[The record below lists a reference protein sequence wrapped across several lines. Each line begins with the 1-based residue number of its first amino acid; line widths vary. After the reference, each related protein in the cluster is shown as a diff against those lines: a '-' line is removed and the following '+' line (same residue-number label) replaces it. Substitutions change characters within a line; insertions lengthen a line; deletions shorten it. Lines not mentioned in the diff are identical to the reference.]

1 MSRYFNESRRQ
12 TLDRATPAT
21 ATKQSDLNRVLQ
33 EVTESVVIPEVKRE
47 TPLSACRKL
56 SLPSGADQP
65 LLLSR
70 SDIPAPAMESY
81 RALRTRLLRLQESKG
96 LRSVILSSAVAREG
110 KTLTSMNLA
119 LSCSRLNNYRVL
131 VIDADLRTRGLTR
144 LVGEPEGPGLSEILA
159 GEAEYQDAIMATDS
173 PNLYFLGAGSHSG
186 QAPELYSGNQWRD
199 LMSWCVQNFRL
210 VIVDSPPI
218 LPVADFEQ
226 IVGCCE
232 GVLIVVRA
240 YQTQRELLKKI
251 AGRIDQKKL
260 IGVILNGIPATDTSE
275 YGKGY
280 SGAYVN
286 APAAAKR
293 VEQETPADANEVET
307 VG

>member
-1 MSRYFNESRRQ
+1 MV
-12 TLDRATPAT
+12 DRSTPST
-21 ATKQSDLNRVLQ
+21 TTKQADLNRVLQ
-33 EVTESVVIPEVKRE
+33 EVTESVVIPATKRE
-47 TPLSACRKL
+47 SHLSACRKVR
-56 SLPSGADQP
+56 LPAGDDQP

-70 SDIPAPAMESY
+70 ADNPAPAMESY
-81 RALRTRLLRLQESKG
+81 RALRTRLMRMQENQG
-96 LRSVILSSAVAREG
+96 MRSVILSSAVAREG

-131 VIDADLRTRGLTR
+131 VIDSDLRTRGLSR
-144 LVGEPEGPGLSEILA
+144 LIGNPAGPGLSEILA

-173 PNLYFLGAGSHSG
+173 ANLFVLGAGAHSG
-186 QAPELYSGNQWRD
+186 QAPELYSGTQWKD
-199 LMSWCVQNFRL
+199 LMSWCVENFRL

-226 IVGCCE
+226 IVGACD

-240 YQTQRELLKKI
+240 YQTQRDLLKKI
-251 AGRIDQKKL
+251 AGRVDQKKL

-280 SGAYVN
+280 SASYI
-286 APAAAKR
+286 APPPMAKK
-293 VEQETPADANEVET
+293 VEQEAPADAGQVET
-307 VG
+307 SGKRK